1 MVVEEDALKKGLE
14 RIRKEMEQNSQAL
27 RKAMRTE
34 EAYRLDGAQD
44 YTVAFRLML
53 N

>member
-1 MVVEEDALKKGLE
+1 MTVLGAVRGVGGIDSWG
-14 RIRKEMEQNSQAL
+14 
-27 RKAMRTE
+27 TDVE

-44 YTVAFRLML
+44 YAVTFRLML